1 MIGALFISLRPKQW
15 LKNLI
20 VYAGIVFSLRLFV
33 LVDLVKVSYA
43 FLLFCAVTSSIYLL
57 NDLLDRESDQL
68 HPKKKLRPLASGRLS
83 PTVAIIAICLLAP
96 LSLWLSFLLSVKL
109 VLIVILYYLMMLC
122 YVFGLKKMVIV
133 DAFIIAAGYV
143 LRGVA
148 GIEVINIKMS
158 PWFLVCA
165 SLLALFIV
173 FCKRRHE
180 LMLLGEA
187 ADRHR
192 ASLQGYGVVFLDQ
205 LIAIVTA
212 AVIVTYSLYTLAP
225 ETVLKFHT
233 QKLILTVPFVL
244 FGLFRFLYLVYNEDE
259 GGSAE
264 TIMLTDWPLILTM
277 LGWLVAVLVVLYG
290 GKIIP
295 LI

>member
-1 MIGALFISLRPKQW
+1 VIKSLLISIRPKQW

-33 LVDLVKVSYA
+33 LGDLLKVSSA
-43 FLLFCAVTSSIYLL
+43 FLLFCLVTSTIYLL
-57 NDLLDRESDQL
+57 NDLVDRASDRL
-68 HPKKKLRPLASGRLS
+68 HPKKKLRPLASGQLS
-83 PTVAIIAICLLAP
+83 PTVAIIAIVVLLP
-96 LSLWLSFLLSVKL
+96 FSLWLSFLLGLKFAA
-109 VLIVILYYLMMLC
+109 IVGAYYLMMFG

-148 GIEVINIKMS
+148 GVEVINIDMS

-180 LMLLGEA
+180 LMLLGEG

-192 ASLQGYGVVFLDQ
+192 ASLKGYGTVFLDQ

-225 ETVLKFHT
+225 ETVLKFNT
-233 QKLILTVPFVL
+233 QRLILTVPFVL

-277 LGWLVAVLVVLYG
+277 FGWLAAVLMILYARF
-290 GKIIP
+290 
-295 LI
+295 

>member
-1 MIGALFISLRPKQW
+1 MIKALIISLRPKQW

-33 LVDLVKVSYA
+33 LGDLLKVSYA
-43 FLLFCAVTSSIYLL
+43 FLLFCAVTSTIYLL
-57 NDLLDRESDQL
+57 NDLVDRASDRL
-68 HPKKKLRPLASGRLS
+68 HPKKKFRPLASGQLS
-83 PTVAIIAICLLAP
+83 PTVAIIAISVLFP
-96 LSLWLSFLLSVKL
+96 LSLWLSFLLGLKFAA
-109 VLIVILYYLMMLC
+109 IVVAYYLMMFG

-148 GIEVINIKMS
+148 GIEVINIEMS

-180 LMLLGEA
+180 LMLLGEE

-192 ASLQGYGVVFLDQ
+192 ASLKGYGAVFLDQ

-233 QKLILTVPFVL
+233 QRLILTVPFVL
-244 FGLFRFLYLVYNEDE
+244 FGLFRFLYLVYNEEE

-277 LGWLVAVLVVLYG
+277 LGWLAAVLVILYAR
-290 GKIIP
+290 
-295 LI
+295 L

>member
-1 MIGALFISLRPKQW
+1 MLNNLIISLRPKQW

-33 LVDLVKVSYA
+33 LGDLIKVSYA
-43 FLLFCAVTSSIYLL
+43 FLLFCAVTSTIYLL
-57 NDLLDRESDQL
+57 NDLLDRESDRL
-68 HPKKKLRPLASGRLS
+68 HPKKKLRPLASGQLS
-83 PTVAIIAICLLAP
+83 PAVAIAAIIVLLP
-96 LSLWLSFLLSVKL
+96 LSLWLASLLSLKFTV
-109 VLIVILYYLMMLC
+109 IVVAYYIMMFG

-148 GIEVINIKMS
+148 GIEVINIDMS

-180 LMLLGEA
+180 LMLLGEG

-192 ASLQGYGVVFLDQ
+192 ASLKGYGAVFLDQ

-225 ETVLKFHT
+225 ETVVKFHT

-244 FGLFRFLYLVYNEDE
+244 FGLFRFLYLVYNEEE

-264 TIMLTDWPLILTM
+264 TIMLTDWPLIVTM
-277 LGWLVAVLVVLYG
+277 LGWLGAVLTILYG
-290 GKIIP
+290 R
-295 LI
+295 L